1 MASRESSRPLS
12 NSSKVDVARTVLVT
26 GEQALP
32 AITVQHPSPEMKEG
46 ESFERELLRNGTK
59 EGLVNGHGDEYFAEK
74 AIKNG
79 LVDGEVRAG
88 IDS

>member
-1 MASRESSRPLS
+1 VS
-12 NSSKVDVARTVLVT
+12 VT

-79 LVDGEVRAG
+79 SVDGEVRAG